1 MTGDSQKPNGE
12 AEVPRRRVFVPEQRA
27 VTFRIGPDG
36 KKEKSWWQH
45 CKVEEFLEQIEKM
58 NFDEVAAVGNEIGSA
73 IAITQATAQNIN
85 LDGDLRRRASMALG
99 FMVEKR
105 KLLKGVIRQKQRRI
119 HRERREEKHKNIT
132 KREERRQAR
141 NRLVDEARGFLK
153 DGQIEKAIENI
164 LIVLGGKEGG
174 DDR

>member
-1 MTGDSQKPNGE
+1 
-12 AEVPRRRVFVPEQRA
+12 
-27 VTFRIGPDG
+27 
-36 KKEKSWWQH
+36 
-45 CKVEEFLEQIEKM
+45 
-58 NFDEVAAVGNEIGSA
+58 
-73 IAITQATAQNIN
+73 
-85 LDGDLRRRASMALG
+85 MALG